1 VARLSGVL
9 AGAYCLIMAPVDR
22 RSIPYVHW
30 QPRIVRNPVDGLSA
44 GLVDLGLGSI
54 IHGIAD
60 LEQAINTIVLTEK
73 GSVPTQPE
81 KCTRLMPYIDRRP
94 DYAIPNITR
103 EIFDAIRAWEPRVI
117 VEKVAI
123 TRVDFDH
130 WRFPVFWRA
139 AGDVTRTIRQS
150 IVVLPVERRP
160 GSQSSLTGGSLA
172 A

>member
-1 VARLSGVL
+1 
-9 AGAYCLIMAPVDR
+9 MAPIDR
-22 RSIPYVHW
+22 RRIPYAHW
-30 QPRIVRNPVDGLSA
+30 QPRVVRNPDERVQAGGLI
-44 GLVDLGLGSI
+44 DLGLGTI
-54 IHGIAD
+54 VYGLDD
-60 LEQAINTIVLTEK
+60 LEQAISTIVLTEK

-117 VEKVAI
+117 VERVAI

-150 IVVLPVERRP
+150 VVVLPVERRP
-160 GSQSSLTGGSLA
+160 GVAGAGGSLA

>member
-1 VARLSGVL
+1 
-9 AGAYCLIMAPVDR
+9 MAPVDR
-22 RSIPYVHW
+22 RSIPFAHW
-30 QPRIVRNPVDGLSA
+30 QPRIVRNPAVSEGGLLNN
-44 GLVDLGLGSI
+44 GILDNGLGSI
-54 IHGIAD
+54 VHGFDD

-73 GSVPTQPE
+73 GSVPLQPE

-103 EIFDAIRAWEPRVI
+103 EIFDAIRIWEPRVI
-117 VEKVAI
+117 VERVAI

-139 AGDVTRTIRQS
+139 TGDITRTIRQTAV
-150 IVVLPVERRP
+150 ILPVDRRP
-160 GSQSSLTGGSLA
+160 GAQSGDLAQGGSLA